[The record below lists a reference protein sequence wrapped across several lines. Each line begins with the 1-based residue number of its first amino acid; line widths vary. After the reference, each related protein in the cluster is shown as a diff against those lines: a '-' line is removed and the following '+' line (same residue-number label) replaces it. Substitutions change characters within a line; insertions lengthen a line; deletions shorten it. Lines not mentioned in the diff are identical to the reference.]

1 MHGYLAHSDPGIIQ
15 DFLLFGQNRSKI
27 MHIFNFKSKTEQKRF
42 SQPDSSPVL
51 ICSIGICERKREC
64 WVGGGGGEG
73 RLTIRLKDRLNLLG
87 NHIS

>member
-42 SQPDSSPVL
+42 SQPDPPRPDL
-51 ICSIGICERKREC
+51 
-64 WVGGGGGEG
+64 
-73 RLTIRLKDRLNLLG
+73 LDRNL
-87 NHIS
+87 